1 MEKNVNP
8 KFKNKKLYIKV
19 FNEVNKIFRGRPSAY
34 RSAAVVRE
42 YVKQG
47 GLLDKSKSSGGL
59 ERWLYR
65 ENWKNLT
72 PFSEGLAGKKDFA
85 CGKKHPKQKGPSVC
99 RPEKDLNKYTKKQIQ
114 EAVKIK
120 SKGGVIQWKK
130 L

>member
-1 MEKNVNP
+1 MKINP
-8 KFKNKKLYIKV
+8 KFLNKELYEKV
-19 FNEVNKIFRGRPSAY
+19 FKEVNKIYRGRPSAY
-34 RSAAVVRE
+34 RSGAVVRE
-42 YVKQG
+42 YLRQG
-47 GLLDKSKSSGGL
+47 GLLDKSKSTGGF

-72 PFSEGLAGKKDFA
+72 PYAEGLASKSEFA

-99 RPEKDLNKYTKKQIQ
+99 RPEKELNKYTKKQIK